1 MKPMKFLASSSVA
14 AVMFFTSAAALAATS
29 RNTQDF
35 IQNAVIGNQF
45 EIETSQQALERSKNG
60 AVRDFAQKMV
70 DDHMKAGQKLKDTL
84 KREGLAGLA
93 PTTVDA
99 KHRKIENRLA
109 RDSGDKFDRDY
120 VAAQVD
126 AHKDVVSLFKRYSRN
141 GDDIGLRHVAG
152 QLLPTL
158 REHQQMAY
166 DLRKDYR
173 SRSTVSSREGVH
185 VNKMAPAAGGDMTD
199 NNTKGNPNT
208 DRPQTNAD
216 IKTDAPT
223 TVNPTEGRSSRS
235 GGPTY

>member
-1 MKPMKFLASSSVA
+1 
-14 AVMFFTSAAALAATS
+14 MFFTSAAALAATS

-35 IQNAVIGNQF
+35 IQNAVIGNRF
-45 EIETSQQALERSKNG
+45 EIETSQQALEKSKNG

-84 KREGLAGLA
+84 QREGLAGLA

-99 KHRKIENRLA
+99 DHRKIENRLA
-109 RDSGDKFDRDY
+109 RDRADKFDRDY

-126 AHKDVVSLFKRYSRN
+126 AHKDAVSLFKRYSRN
-141 GDDIGLRHVAG
+141 GDDAGLRYVAG
-152 QLLPTL
+152 RLLPTL

-173 SRSTVSSREGVH
+173 NRNTVSGREGVH
-185 VNKMAPAAGGDMTD
+185 VNRMAPAAGGDMTD
-199 NNTKGNPNT
+199 NGTKGNPNT

-223 TVNPTEGRSSRS
+223 TANPTEGRSSRS